1 MDVPSLEVINLIVKL
16 LMMKGRLKKMNEA
29 AQTYWDEYWE
39 DGEKPITVSS
49 GMFGDT
55 PDLLAQLVISGVKT
69 ATCSGYVFYEM
80 NNIPLPTT
88 DDYFIILNHAE
99 QPVAIIKTVE
109 VTLIPM
115 NEVSEEFAIAEG
127 DGSYENWKSIHKRYF
142 TGELRKVGLEF
153 SEDMLLVCER
163 FTVIDVKAN

>member
-1 MDVPSLEVINLIVKL
+1 
-16 LMMKGRLKKMNEA
+16 MNEA
-29 AQTYWDEYWE
+29 AQTYWDEYWANR
-39 DGEKPITVSS
+39 EKPISVSS

-69 ATCSGYVFYEM
+69 ATCSGHVFYEI
-80 NNIPLPTT
+80 NNTPLPTT
-88 DDYFIILNHAE
+88 DDYFIILNHKK
-99 QPVAIIKTVE
+99 QPVAITKTVE
-109 VTLIPM
+109 VKLILM

-142 TGELRKVGLEF
+142 TGELQTVGLEF

-163 FTVIDVKAN
+163 FTLIDIKDI